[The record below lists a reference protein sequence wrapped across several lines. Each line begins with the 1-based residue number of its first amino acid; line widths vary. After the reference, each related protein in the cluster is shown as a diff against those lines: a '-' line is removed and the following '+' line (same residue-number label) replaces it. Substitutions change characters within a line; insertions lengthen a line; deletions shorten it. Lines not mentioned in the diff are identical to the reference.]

1 MNFGNMG
8 NLNQMMKQA
17 REMQA
22 KLEKSKQELSES
34 TFSATSGGGMVEV
47 TLNGDFKLV
56 GVKINPAV
64 VDPDDVETLEDL
76 FVSAM
81 KLAEEKVDAA
91 RNEKLGQFGGMF

>member
-17 REMQA
+17 QQMQA
-22 KLEKSKQELSES
+22 KLEQSKKELSEA

-47 TLNGDFKLV
+47 SLNGDYKLT
-56 GVKINPAV
+56 GIKINPAV

-76 FVSAM
+76 VISAY
-81 KLAEEKVDAA
+81 KQAESQVDSA
-91 RNEKLGQFGGMF
+91 RQEKLGQFGGLI

>member
-22 KLEKSKQELSES
+22 KIEKNKEELSN
-34 TFSATSGGGMVEV
+34 TNFSATSGGGMVEV

-64 VDPDDVETLEDL
+64 VDADDVETLEDL
-76 FVSAM
+76 IVSAFSQ
-81 KLAEEKVDAA
+81 ASEKVEEA
-91 RNEKLGQFGGMF
+91 RNAKLGQFGGIL

>member
-22 KLEKSKQELSES
+22 KLERSKEEL
-34 TFSATSGGGMVEV
+34 TNTNFSATSGGGMVEI
-47 TLNGDFKLV
+47 TLNGDFKLM

-64 VDPDDVETLEDL
+64 VDSDDVETLEDL
-76 FVSAM
+76 IVSAFTQ
-81 KLAEEKVDAA
+81 ATEKVEAA